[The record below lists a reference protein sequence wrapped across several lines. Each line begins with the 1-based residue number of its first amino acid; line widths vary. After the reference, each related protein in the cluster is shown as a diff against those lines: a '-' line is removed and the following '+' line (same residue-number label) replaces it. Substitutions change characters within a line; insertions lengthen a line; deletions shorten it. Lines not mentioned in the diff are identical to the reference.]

1 MATARSTAC
10 PFDLMLS
17 QVEGA
22 GDGAYDGRRKTA
34 GQSTADGER
43 VSAIVAGGLTLPTFS
58 ASTSRARDAP
68 TPGSQAAAG

>member
-34 GQSTADGER
+34 GQSTADGES

-58 ASTSRARDAP
+58 ASTSRRHRCADPR
-68 TPGSQAAAG
+68 